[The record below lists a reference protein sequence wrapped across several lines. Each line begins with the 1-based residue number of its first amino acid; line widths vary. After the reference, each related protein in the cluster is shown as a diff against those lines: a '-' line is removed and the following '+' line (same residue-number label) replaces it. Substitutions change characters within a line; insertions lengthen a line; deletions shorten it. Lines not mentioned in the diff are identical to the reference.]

1 MGRPAGYAGH
11 HLTLETSVRAPLA
24 SSRTLAVL
32 AALAAAPL
40 ALGAQ
45 ANHTCRPGDDT
56 NESKLLVFYSGPIA
70 FSPGAPPERLRAG
83 DVRFSVEAT
92 YVPSPAEGIRQPE
105 ACYGL
110 EKKENTELSPVFP
123 RPRLTVGLPAG
134 FAFEASYLPPITVAD
149 ATPNLGSVALSRTS
163 NVVLLAGGRS
173 LDLTVRAHGTMG
185 LVRGS
190 ITCPAKALQQEAAR
204 FACFGTTES
213 KDTFRPTTYGA
224 DGALSIGGPTS
235 AWRAYLGAGA
245 LRLEP
250 TFQVGFQ
257 QSDGFF
263 DDTRIAIHRTRPTL
277 FGGAGWTILPR
288 AELSLELFSLPG
300 SMTTARLGAGYRLR

>member
-1 MGRPAGYAGH
+1 MRAISA
-11 HLTLETSVRAPLA
+11 SVRSIAL
-24 SSRTLAVL
+24 
-32 AALAAAPL
+32 LAAAPL

-45 ANHTCRPGDDT
+45 SNRTCHPGDDT

-70 FSPGAPPERLRAG
+70 FSAGAPPERLRAG

-92 YVPSPAEGIRQPE
+92 YVPSPAKRIRQPE

-110 EKKENTELSPVFP
+110 AKKENTNLSPVFP
-123 RPRLTVGLPAG
+123 RPRLTIGLPAG
-134 FAFEASYLPPITVAD
+134 FAFEASYLPPITVAQ
-149 ATPNLGSVALSRTS
+149 ATPNLGSIALSRTA
-163 NVVLLAGGRS
+163 NVVLLDGGRS

-190 ITCPAKALQQEAAR
+190 ITCPEKALQQDAAR
-204 FACFGTTES
+204 VACFGTTPS
-213 KDTFRPTTYGA
+213 RDTFRPTTYGA
-224 DGALSIGGPTS
+224 DGALSLGGPTS
-235 AWRAYLGAGA
+235 AWRAYVGAGA

-263 DDTRIAIHRTRPTL
+263 DDTRIAIHRTRATL
-277 FGGAGWTILPR
+277 FGGAGWTVLPR

-300 SMTTARLGAGYRLR
+300 SITTARLGAGYRLR

>member
-1 MGRPAGYAGH
+1 MRALPASIRIIA
-11 HLTLETSVRAPLA
+11 L
-24 SSRTLAVL
+24 
-32 AALAAAPL
+32 LAAAPL
-40 ALGAQ
+40 VLGAQ
-45 ANHTCRPGDDT
+45 TNAVCHPAANA

-70 FSPGAPPERLRAG
+70 FSPGAPTEALRAG
-83 DVRFSVEAT
+83 AVRVSVEAT
-92 YVPSPAEGIRQPE
+92 YVPTPAASIRQPQD
-105 ACYGL
+105 CYGQK
-110 EKKENTELSPVFP
+110 KKENTELSPVFP
-123 RPRLTVGLPAG
+123 RPRLTVGLPVG

-163 NVVLLAGGRS
+163 NVVALDGGRT

-190 ITCPAKALQQEAAR
+190 ITCPAKALQQEAQR
-204 FACFGTTES
+204 IACFGTTPS
-213 KDTFRPTTYGA
+213 TDRFRPTTYGA
-224 DGALSIGGPTS
+224 DGVLSMGGPTS

-257 QSDGFF
+257 PLIGDF
-263 DDTRIAIHRTRPTL
+263 DDTRIAIHRTRATL
-277 FGGAGWTILPR
+277 FGGAGWSILPR